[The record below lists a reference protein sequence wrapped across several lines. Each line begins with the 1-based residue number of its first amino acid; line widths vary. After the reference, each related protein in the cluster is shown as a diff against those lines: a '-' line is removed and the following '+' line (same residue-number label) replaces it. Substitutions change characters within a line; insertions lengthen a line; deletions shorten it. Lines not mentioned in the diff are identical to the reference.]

1 MGEKQKVGRRG
12 GCRGRGRAGEGVY
25 RPARLGPFARQAHCE
40 MSSNE
45 INVYKLASRHQT
57 ASKASK

>member
-12 GCRGRGRAGEGVY
+12 GCQGRAGEGVY

-45 INVYKLASRHQT
+45 INVYILASRHQT